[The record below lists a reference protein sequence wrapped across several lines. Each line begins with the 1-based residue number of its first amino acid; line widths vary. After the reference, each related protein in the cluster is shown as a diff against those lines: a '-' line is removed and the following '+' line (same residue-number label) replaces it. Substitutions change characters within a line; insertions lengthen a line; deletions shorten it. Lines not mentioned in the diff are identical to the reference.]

1 MSTTLAPTPTLSPTL
16 TLFGGEG
23 SPSGGGITEVSDD
36 FSDYLRVERNSSEHT
51 IMAYRKDLRDLVDF
65 LGDVDVDQITMGDLR
80 AFLKM
85 LHQRQYCSA
94 TIGRKLAAL
103 RSFLVFAQREGL
115 ITVNHARAL
124 RSPKIEE
131 RLPHHLDMADMETLL
146 KAPGSDSKGIRDKAL
161 LETLYSAGLRVSEL
175 VGLDVGCIDLGAK
188 TVRVIGK
195 GNRERLAPIGGPA
208 ADALKACV
216 NDRTTGPVF
225 LNYLGNRLS
234 VRGIRKILA
243 GYLKVVGLDP
253 KTTPHT
259 LRHSFATHMLDGGA
273 DIRAVQEMLGHKSIT
288 STQIYTHVSVNRQ
301 RAVHGQCHPRG

>member
-1 MSTTLAPTPTLSPTL
+1 MSTALALGDRPSLG
-16 TLFGGEG
+16 LFNEGE
-23 SPSGGGITEVSDD
+23 PSERGITKVNED
-36 FSDYLRVERNSSEHT
+36 FGDYLRVERNSSKHT
-51 IMAYRKDLRDLVDF
+51 IMAYRKDLQDLVDF

-80 AFLKM
+80 AFLKA
-85 LHQRQYCSA
+85 LYQRGYCAA

-131 RLPHHLDMADMETLL
+131 RLPHHLDVGAIETLL
-146 KAPGSDSKGIRDKAL
+146 NAPGSDSKGIRDRAI

-175 VGLDVGCIDLGAK
+175 VGLDVECVDLEAK
-188 TVRVIGK
+188 TIQVIGK
-195 GNRERLAPIGGPA
+195 GNRERLAPIGSHA
-208 ADALKACV
+208 VKALRV
-216 NDRTTGPVF
+216 YINRTTGPVF

-234 VRGIRKILA
+234 VRGVRKILA
-243 GYLKVVGLDP
+243 KYLENVGLDP

-273 DIRAVQEMLGHKSIT
+273 DIRMVQEMLGHKSIT
-288 STQIYTHVSVNRQ
+288 STQVYTHVSRGRQ
-301 RAVHGQCHPRG
+301 RAVHEQCHPRG